1 MTGPDTR
8 DAESLAGAV
17 YFIVGRGT
25 EGGPASYRLSVA
37 GLNDRN
43 WGELG
48 SVAAN
53 SGYSIGT
60 IQVDLGQRGTW
71 GLGDTKGPAS
81 PGQTTYVD
89 GLIDQSAGYAHANRL
104 PFATDLTQL
113 RSNLLSHGNGEHGR
127 TSIAFIDADTR
138 DSINHWASSNDGK
151 KWIHANIDY
160 PQVKSATK
168 TATDLLDRYGTN
180 VVDDRRLETVALLAK
195 TANQWP
201 SQLPKFKEVLEHGGT
216 YEDVLATAQQIKI
229 HNRVYDG
236 LDAVAVA
243 ERYKAAFEDTSKA
256 PALERAQAKVV
267 REGFDPSSQATDS
280 DIREALHAIGQGG
293 RATAMTA
300 SDSLRRGS
308 QGNRVTELQ
317 SQLVALNITD
327 AHGRPLSPDGNFGH
341 ATQAA
346 VEKFQAAHGMT
357 VDGIVGHRTE
367 TALQQ
372 DVEKSRQ
379 ATLLSLADE
388 RHPGVS
394 LYRQAL
400 GGVRTVDEERG
411 RSSDQ
416 ASCHLA
422 GSLAV
427 AACGAGLNRI
437 DHVAMSDDGVRA
449 YAIQGD
455 LNSPFKRY
463 TEVNVAH
470 SVTIPLE
477 QSGADFVRAAG
488 EQALQAPVVQP
499 QQQTQQQEVPAQQ
512 PAMHR

>member
-43 WGELG
+43 WGEVG

-71 GLGDTKGPAS
+71 GLGDTEGPAA

-89 GLIDQSAGYAHANRL
+89 GLIDQSERYARANAL
-104 PFATDLTQL
+104 PFTTDLTQL
-113 RSNLLSHGNGEHGR
+113 RSDLLSHGNGEHGR
-127 TSIAFIDADTR
+127 TSITFIDADTR
-138 DSINHWASSNDGK
+138 DSINRWASSNDGK
-151 KWIHANIDY
+151 KWIHANVDY
-160 PQVKSATK
+160 PQVKSATE
-168 TATDLLDRYGTN
+168 TATNLLDRYGTH

-216 YEDVLATAQQIKI
+216 YEDVLATANQIKA

-243 ERYKAAFEDTSKA
+243 ERYKAAFDDPAKG

-267 REGFDPSSQATDS
+267 REGFDPSTQTSDS
-280 DIREALHAIGQGG
+280 DIKEALHAIGQGG
-293 RATAMTA
+293 RAPATNA
-300 SDSLRRGS
+300 SESLRTGS
-308 QGNRVTELQ
+308 HGHRVTELQ
-317 SQLVALNITD
+317 AQLVALNITD
-327 AHGRPLSPDGNFGH
+327 THGRPLSPDGNFGPS
-341 ATQAA
+341 TQAA

-357 VDGIVGHRTE
+357 ADGIVGHRTE
-367 TALQQ
+367 AALQQ
-372 DVEKSRQ
+372 EVEKSQQ
-379 ATLLSLADE
+379 AIRLSLADE
-388 RHPGVS
+388 HHPGVS
-394 LYRQAL
+394 MYQQAL
-400 GGVRTVDEERG
+400 GGVSSVDRERG
-411 RSSDQ
+411 RTSDQ

-422 GSLAV
+422 GSLTV
-427 AACGAGLNRI
+427 AACVAGLNRI
-437 DHVAMSDDGVRA
+437 DHVAMSDDGARA

-477 QSGADFVRAAG
+477 QSGADFVRAVA
-488 EQALQAPVVQP
+488 EQAQQPPVAQA
-499 QQQTQQQEVPAQQ
+499 QQEVQQQEAPAQ
-512 PAMHR
+512 PHSMHR